1 MSVKVT
7 GMARLI
13 ASLLV
18 VFLLLPAPAYAWGPM
33 GHRLIARLAEGDL
46 SPQARAQIAELLA
59 GEADPSLAGIA
70 NWADELRADDPDLG
84 KRSARWHYVNIGE
97 HQCRYDA
104 ARDCRGGNCV
114 IEAIRKQAAILG
126 DRSKSKAERLQALK
140 FIVHFV
146 GDAHQPLHAGYARDK
161 GGNDFQINI
170 DGEGSNLHRLWD
182 SGLLRTA
189 GLNED
194 AYFKRLRT
202 MPVDIDTTLPASPLA
217 PEQWARQS
225 CALVLQPGFYPR
237 RAKLESAYV
246 QQYRPVAE
254 QRLRLGGAH
263 LAQLL
268 NSVLGSS

>member
-18 VFLLLPAPAYAWGPM
+18 VCLLLPAPARAWGPV
-33 GHRLIARLAEGDL
+33 GHRLIARLAEADL

-84 KRSARWHYVNIGE
+84 RRSARWHYVNIGE
-97 HQCRYDA
+97 HQCGYEA
-104 ARDCRGGNCV
+104 ARDCRGGHCV
-114 IEAIRKQAAILG
+114 VEAIREQAAILG
-126 DRSKSKAERLQALK
+126 DRGKAKTERLQALK
-140 FIVHFV
+140 FVVHFV

-182 SGLLRTA
+182 SGLLKTA
-189 GLNED
+189 GLDED
-194 AYFKRLRT
+194 AYLKRLQA
-202 MPVDIDTTLPASPLA
+202 MPAGVDTALLRAAA
-217 PEQWARQS
+217 PVQWAQQS

-237 RAKLESAYV
+237 RAKLDPAYV
-246 QQYRPVAE
+246 RHYRPVAE
-254 QRLRLGGAH
+254 QRLRQGGAH